1 MSNSTT
7 LLDLIAQ
14 SQASKEATANALFD
28 AGSPA
33 TLFGRRASLCSGLNW
48 FYYGGVMV
56 VDGVLTAI
64 SNNAAALVLSA
75 SATNYIEATRAG
87 VVSKNT
93 VGFTGGAIP
102 LYTVVTGAASV
113 TSYTDNRAWVAP
125 GYLPGNGSVAVTA
138 ADVDLTAAAN
148 ADKARCSYLTT
159 TGALTANR
167 NVIVPNSWQGTVF
180 CNNSGPYTTTFKTAA
195 GSGVVVAQ
203 GKRAV
208 LVADGTNVVRIT
220 ADT

>member
-1 MSNSTT
+1 MAGSTT
-7 LLDLIAQ
+7 NLDLIAQ
-14 SQASKEATANALFD
+14 SQSSKEVTANALFD

-48 FYYGGVMV
+48 FYYGGVML
-56 VDGVLTAI
+56 VDGVLTTI
-64 SNNAAALVLSA
+64 SNNAAALALSA
-75 SATNYIEATRAG
+75 STTNYIEATRSG
-87 VVSKNT
+87 VVSKNS
-93 VGFTGGAIP
+93 VGFTGGSIP
-102 LYTVVTGAASV
+102 LYTVVTGASSV

-125 GYLPGNGSVAVTA
+125 AYLPNNGSIAVTT

-180 CNNSGPYTTTFKTAA
+180 CNNSGAFTTTFKTVA
-195 GSGVVVAQ
+195 GSGVVVVQ

-208 LVADGTNVVRIT
+208 LVADGTNVVRVT
-220 ADT
+220 PDT

>member
-1 MSNSTT
+1 MAGSTT
-7 LLDLIAQ
+7 NLDLIAQ
-14 SQASKEATANALFD
+14 SQSSKEITANALFD

-48 FYYGGVMV
+48 FYYGGVMM
-56 VDGVLTAI
+56 VDGVLTTI

-75 SATNYIEATRAG
+75 STTNYIEATRSGA
-87 VVSKNT
+87 VSKNS
-93 VGFTGGAIP
+93 VGFTGGSIP
-102 LYTVVTGAASV
+102 LYTVVTGASSV
-113 TSYTDNRAWVAP
+113 TSYADNRAWVAP
-125 GYLPGNGSVAVTA
+125 AYLPNNGSIAVTT

-180 CNNSGPYTTTFKTAA
+180 CNNSGAFTTTFKTVA
-195 GSGVVVAQ
+195 GSGVVVVQ

-208 LVADGTNVVRIT
+208 LAADGTNVVRVT
-220 ADT
+220 PDT

>member
-1 MSNSTT
+1 MASSTT
-7 LLDLIAQ
+7 NLDLIAQ
-14 SQASKEATANALFD
+14 SQSSKEVTANALFD

-48 FYYGGVMV
+48 FYYGGVMM

-64 SNNAAALVLSA
+64 ANNGAALVLSA
-75 SATNYIEATRAG
+75 STTNYIEATRAG

-93 VGFTGGAIP
+93 VGFTGGSIP
-102 LYTVVTGAASV
+102 LYTVVTGASSV
-113 TSYTDNRAWVAP
+113 TSYTDNRAWVTPA
-125 GYLPGNGSVAVTA
+125 YLPSNGSVAVTA
-138 ADVDLTAAAN
+138 ADVDLTIPAN
-148 ADKARCSYLTT
+148 ADKTRCSYVTT

-167 NVIVPNSWQGTVF
+167 NVIVPNSWQAVVF
-180 CNNSGPYTTTFKTAA
+180 CNNSGAFTTTFKTAA

-208 LVADGTNVVRIT
+208 LVADGTNVVRVT
-220 ADT
+220 PDT

>member
-1 MSNSTT
+1 MAGSTT
-7 LLDLIAQ
+7 NLDLIAQ
-14 SQASKEATANALFD
+14 SQSSKEVTANALFD

-48 FYYGGVMV
+48 FYYGGVML

-64 SNNAAALVLSA
+64 ANNAAALVLSA
-75 SATNYIEATRAG
+75 STTNYVEATRAG

-93 VGFTGGAIP
+93 AGFTGGSIP

-125 GYLPGNGSVAVTA
+125 AYLPGNGSVAVTA
-138 ADVDLTAAAN
+138 ADVDLTIPAN

-159 TGALTANR
+159 TGVLTGNR
-167 NVIVPNSWQGTVF
+167 NVIVPNSWQAVVF
-180 CNNSGPYTTTFKTAA
+180 CNNTGAFTTTFKTSG

-203 GKRAV
+203 GKRAI
-208 LVADGTNVVRIT
+208 LIADGTNVVRVT
-220 ADT
+220 ADA